1 MSKNFLLLA
10 FVSTIFVGCGAADM
24 NETQAQSLKRSH
36 SGVEH
41 ENSQLAEKSSRVNTV
56 PLKLPNQSAKPGG
69 NTPNGKT
76 DLSAVPRLIMAGNL
90 EAAKAPESV
99 PVAVNSSRAVPEK
112 AEAGESPQAALDR
125 QVAEFRERITFVD
138 LTYKICLGREPDS
151 PGLLSWSNLIAT
163 KKATFEQV
171 RTGICSSAEGQIAR
185 AYKELLGR
193 SPDPDGRDAWLAEL
207 NGGRLSIEQIRQLI
221 ENSDERKAINLLQ
234 KINNLRAQI
243 ATLEKERS
251 VVVARLA
258 GL

>member
-1 MSKNFLLLA
+1 
-10 FVSTIFVGCGAADM
+10 M

-171 RTGICSSAEGQIAR
+171 QTGICSSAEGQIAR

>member
-1 MSKNFLLLA
+1 MTRNFLLLA
-10 FVSTIFVGCGAADM
+10 SVSMIFVGCGAANI
-24 NETQAQSLKRSH
+24 NEAQAQPVKRSL
-36 SGVEH
+36 SGVDH
-41 ENSQLAEKSSRVNTV
+41 ENSQLAKKSSRVSTV
-56 PLKLPNQSAKPGG
+56 PLNLPKHRSPA
-69 NTPNGKT
+69 
-76 DLSAVPRLIMAGNL
+76 L
-90 EAAKAPESV
+90 
-99 PVAVNSSRAVPEK
+99 PVTVNSSPAAPEK
-112 AEAGESPQAALDR
+112 PVDAAVLPAAVQVTVNSSPAAPAKPEAGESPQAALDR

-171 RTGICSSAEGQIAR
+171 QTGICSSAEGQIAR

-221 ENSDERKAINLLQ
+221 ENSDERKAIDLLQ

>member
-1 MSKNFLLLA
+1 LSKNFLLLA

-171 RTGICSSAEGQIAR
+171 QTGICSSAEGQIAR